1 MRKGIVAAVVA
12 VGALMIPAA
21 PAAAGHCEY
30 PSTSPNPWERPV
42 DYLVWQVRVSEYLMC
57 ELLHR

>member
-1 MRKGIVAAVVA
+1 
-12 VGALMIPAA
+12 MIPAS

-42 DYLVWQVRVSEYLMC
+42 DYLVWQVRVAEYLKC